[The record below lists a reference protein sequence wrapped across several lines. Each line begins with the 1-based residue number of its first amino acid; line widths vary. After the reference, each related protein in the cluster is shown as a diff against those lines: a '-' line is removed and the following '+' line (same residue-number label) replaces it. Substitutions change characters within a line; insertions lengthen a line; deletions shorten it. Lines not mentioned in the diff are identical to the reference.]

1 MGDGQ
6 HSNSAGG
13 SPGGMG
19 QEDSSSNDG
28 RLSDDDSMPD
38 MSSARG
44 DDDDGEITPFAFP
57 SVAVGAFA
65 PPDDDG
71 APEEKSGEPV
81 SGGIPIDMPA
91 PILKDVPVS
100 RPSPDG
106 IDSSMSRSVSSFKAI
121 QITKVYK
128 AQ

>member
-1 MGDGQ
+1 MGDRQHNGSNGSLDGMDGESIRQSDDGQ
-6 HSNSAGG
+6 
-13 SPGGMG
+13 
-19 QEDSSSNDG
+19 SSSG
-28 RLSDDDSMPD
+28 DDSMPS
-38 MSSARG
+38 MRSSRN
-44 DDDDGEITPFAFP
+44 DE
-57 SVAVGAFA
+57 V
-65 PPDDDG
+65 G
-71 APEEKSGEPV
+71 APEEKSRESV

-121 QITKVYK
+121 RITKVYK